1 MLTSEKA
8 HHSHGQRQHDP
19 VVGSHPRHL
28 SRSLME
34 KIFLFLIFHENSILI
49 EMSTQHGC
57 SVE

>member
-34 KIFLFLIFHENSILI
+34 KDVFFLTFHENSILI
-49 EMSTQHGC
+49 EMSR
-57 SVE
+57 